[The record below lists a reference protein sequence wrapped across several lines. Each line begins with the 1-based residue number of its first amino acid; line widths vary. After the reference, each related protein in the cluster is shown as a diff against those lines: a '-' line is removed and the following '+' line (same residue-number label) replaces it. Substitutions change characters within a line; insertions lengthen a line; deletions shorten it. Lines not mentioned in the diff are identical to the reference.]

1 MQYKI
6 GQTLILKH
14 ETEIE
19 TELGRKIKVP
29 AGNKIIIGADK
40 MAHHLTN
47 GMIQPVS
54 KDIEIKGYDAYGLAK
69 YLLTH
74 IKNWCPIDEFFE
86 HYGIDENEFA
96 EELEFALDE
105 IGF

>member
-1 MQYKI
+1 M
-6 GQTLILKH
+6 
-14 ETEIE
+14 
-19 TELGRKIKVP
+19 P

-47 GMIQPVS
+47 GMIQPFS
-54 KDIEIKGYDAYGLAK
+54 KDIEIKGYDAFGLAN
-69 YLLTH
+69 YLLNN
-74 IKNWCPIDEFFE
+74 IKNLCPIDEFFE

>member
-19 TELGRKIKVP
+19 TVLGRKIKVP

-40 MAHHLTN
+40 MAHPLTN

-74 IKNWCPIDEFFE
+74 IKNWCPNSIHHLLSQKVSMFTTKSHMRTYSF
-86 HYGIDENEFA
+86 
-96 EELEFALDE
+96 
-105 IGF
+105 